1 MLSETTLAQIC
12 RNARIDLG
20 SRIPGTINLD
30 AAGLLVQVL
39 PAHAGSSGLEPGRAY
54 KIVSAAGVAGE
65 NTFMRLRTLHGD
77 DVPCWHR
84 AAELKT
90 AAPIEAFRMPHMVSA
105 TKGELIMNNAATD
118 RFQKRVTQLA
128 EIGEPWASAIKTA
141 AHEDEPGARA
151 YRLSTMT
158 AAGGAAPQPVL
169 SLSAT
174 VEAKAASGA
183 DFDALVGAFKSEAN
197 CSWAHA
203 VRVVGA
209 RFPKLA
215 ARR

>member
-1 MLSETTLAQIC
+1 MLSETTMAQIC
-12 RNARIDLG
+12 RNARTDLG
-20 SRIPGTINLD
+20 GRIPGTINLD

-54 KIVSAAGVAGE
+54 KIVAAAGVAGE

-77 DVPCWHR
+77 EVPCWHR

-90 AAPIEAFRMPHMVSA
+90 APHIEAFRMPHMLSA
-105 TKGELIMNNAATD
+105 KNGEIMNNAAAE

-128 EIGEPWASAIKTA
+128 GSGEPWARAIRTA
-141 AHEDEPGARA
+141 AHEDELGARA
-151 YRLSTMT
+151 YHVSTTT
-158 AAGGAAPQPVL
+158 AAGVTPERAL

-174 VEAKAASGA
+174 VEAKATSGA
-183 DFDALVGAFKSEAN
+183 DFDALVGAFQAETN
-197 CSWAHA
+197 CGWAHA